1 MGRGAAS
8 ALGMVRHGLAALP
21 LLASFSIQ
29 SIKHCGVHSAKE
41 PADSRV
47 PLLLEDKP
55 RCEGEETDGRSGWIA
70 HCEDGSELGQHLPPG
85 LRPPTPGVLQRR
97 PRGWQTLPVFVQGN

>member
-1 MGRGAAS
+1 M
-8 ALGMVRHGLAALP
+8 
-21 LLASFSIQ
+21 
-29 SIKHCGVHSAKE
+29 
-41 PADSRV
+41 

-55 RCEGEETDGRSGWIA
+55 RCEGEEMDGRSGWTA
-70 HCEDGSELGQHLPPG
+70 HCEDGSELSQHLPLG